1 LTATGGFGSV
11 ASKHRTTRKEPS
23 GRIFHPEK
31 EIMMAKIKH
40 IALSTQDPEKTAA
53 FYKETLGLQEVG
65 KVDSPLAEGYYLTDG
80 SINVAILKFKND
92 QAVDKQEGVN
102 FVGLHHFGF
111 KVDDLEGTEA
121 RLAAANADKRPQVNT
136 AMTPGT
142 SHRNFEVKYRGPD
155 GVIFDISSTGWVGT
169 SDD

>member
-1 LTATGGFGSV
+1 
-11 ASKHRTTRKEPS
+11 
-23 GRIFHPEK
+23 
-31 EIMMAKIKH
+31 MAKIKH

-53 FYKETLGLQEVG
+53 FYIETLGLQEVG

-92 QAVDKQEGVN
+92 QAADKPEGVN

-111 KVDDLEGTEA
+111 KVDDLEATEA
-121 RLAAANADKRPQVNT
+121 RLQAAQADKRPQINMST
-136 AMTPGT
+136 TQAG
-142 SHRNFEVKYRGPD
+142 HRNYEVKYRGPD
-155 GVIFDISSTGWVGT
+155 DVIFDISSTGWVGT

>member
-1 LTATGGFGSV
+1 
-11 ASKHRTTRKEPS
+11 
-23 GRIFHPEK
+23 
-31 EIMMAKIKH
+31 MAKIKH

-65 KVDSPLAEGYYLTDG
+65 KVNSPLAEGYYLTDG
-80 SINVAILKFKND
+80 SINVAILKFKSD
-92 QAVDKQEGVN
+92 QAADKPEGVN

-111 KVDDLEGTEA
+111 KVDDLEATEA
-121 RLAAANADKRPQVNT
+121 RLQAANADKRPQVNMST
-136 AMTPGT
+136 TQPG
-142 SHRNFEVKYRGPD
+142 HRNFEVKYRGPD

>member
-1 LTATGGFGSV
+1 
-11 ASKHRTTRKEPS
+11 
-23 GRIFHPEK
+23 
-31 EIMMAKIKH
+31 MAKIKH
-40 IALSTQDPEKTAA
+40 IALSTQNPEKTAA
-53 FYKETLGLQEVG
+53 FYKETLGLEEVG

-92 QAVDKQEGVN
+92 QAADRPEGVD

-111 KVDDLEGTEA
+111 KVEDLEATEA
-121 RLAAANADKRPQVNT
+121 RLQAAQADKRPQINMSTTHV
-136 AMTPGT
+136 G
-142 SHRNFEVKYRGPD
+142 HRNYEVKYRGPD